1 MVSNHASTSRSQA
14 HASYSKRK
22 PLLAWNRCID
32 QKICQNIR
40 CLSKEKITAVKH
52 YGKIPL
58 PTAQY
63 VKPWEEV
70 HLDLIGP
77 WKVRFNS
84 TAVLGKSTTKNI
96 QALTVMDIA
105 TTCPEFVAIKNKT
118 SHHIAT
124 LFDGDWLYRYPR
136 PAKVVFDNG
145 NEFLGQE
152 FQELLHSYSI
162 KPVPM
167 TVKIPRSKGIIE
179 RVHLTMGDMLRSM
192 TFSGDDWLMEL

>member
-1 MVSNHASTSRSQA
+1 
-14 HASYSKRK
+14 
-22 PLLAWNRCID
+22 
-32 QKICQNIR
+32 
-40 CLSKEKITAVKH
+40 LSKEEITAVKH

-167 TVKIPRSKGIIE
+167 TVKIPRSNGIIE
-179 RVHLTMGDMLRSM
+179 RVGLSAFFPTLLY
-192 TFSGDDWLMEL
+192 FFENCLSGIGCYLLHICEYWKIRTLEDS